1 MSSSLFNTD
10 AARLFEL
17 APKAGVGRA
26 SGATGAVLDNHSL
39 DALRKEAFGDNKE
52 QALRAA
58 AQQFEAIFLNMV
70 LGSMRKANDVFAEGN
85 MLNSRYGNMYRDM
98 YDQQLTSELSSQGS
112 LGLADLMVKQLSG
125 QAGLNDAQRYGANL
139 GEARMASNPKSHEP
153 VATQTLSDQG
163 GIDAGLYYGNQRVNT
178 AKLSDSEARFTTPQ
192 DFIDAIKP
200 HAEKVAAEHG
210 LNADVLVAQAALETG
225 WGQRLIPGRHGGSSN
240 NLFNIKADQRWNGD
254 KSHVATLEF
263 DGDVAKKERA
273 AFRSYQNVEQSLQ
286 DYVEFIKGHPRYQQA
301 LQVAD
306 KPVEYARQLQQAGY
320 ATDPQYADKIQA
332 VMNRLTP

>member
-1 MSSSLFNTD
+1 MSSSLFNSNGLD
-10 AARLFEL
+10 HAVGMNGLDRAFG
-17 APKAGVGRA
+17 AGGMGPGGR
-26 SGATGAVLDNHSL
+26 STGAVLDNHSL
-39 DALRKEAFGDNKE
+39 DALRKEAFGDNQE
-52 QALRAA
+52 AALREAA
-58 AQQFEAIFLNMV
+58 KQFEAIFLNMV

-112 LGLADLMVKQLSG
+112 LGLADMMVKQLSG
-125 QAGLNDAQRYGANL
+125 KADLNRSERYGANL
-139 GEARMASNPKSHEP
+139 GEARVASKNK
-153 VATQTLSDQG
+153 VSDQG
-163 GIDAGLYYGNQRVNT
+163 GIDAGLYYGATRVNT
-178 AKLSDSEARFTTPQ
+178 AKLSDGEARFNSPQ
-192 DFIDAIKP
+192 DFIDAVRP

-225 WGQRLIPGRHGGSSN
+225 WGQRMIPGRHGGSSN
-240 NLFNIKADQRWNGD
+240 NLFNIKADQRWSGD

-263 DGDVAKKERA
+263 DGEVAKKERA

-306 KPVEYARQLQQAGY
+306 DPKQYAQQLQQAGY

-332 VMNRLTP
+332 VLNRIAL

>member
-1 MSSSLFNTD
+1 MG
-10 AARLFEL
+10 
-17 APKAGVGRA
+17 PGGR
-26 SGATGAVLDNHSL
+26 STGAVLDNHSL
-39 DALRKEAFGDNKE
+39 DALRKEAFGDNQE
-52 QALRAA
+52 AALREAA
-58 AQQFEAIFLNMV
+58 KQFEAIFLNMV

-112 LGLADLMVKQLSG
+112 LGLADMMVKQLSG
-125 QAGLNDAQRYGANL
+125 KADLNRSERYGANL
-139 GEARMASNPKSHEP
+139 GEARVASKNK
-153 VATQTLSDQG
+153 VSDQG
-163 GIDAGLYYGNQRVNT
+163 GIDAGLYYGATRVNT
-178 AKLSDSEARFTTPQ
+178 AKLSDGEARFNSPQ
-192 DFIDAIKP
+192 DFIDAVRP

-225 WGQRLIPGRHGGSSN
+225 WGQRMIPGRHGGSSN
-240 NLFNIKADQRWNGD
+240 NLFNIKADQRWSGD

-263 DGDVAKKERA
+263 DGEVAKKERA

-306 KPVEYARQLQQAGY
+306 DPKQYAQQLQQAGY